1 MRSTVL
7 SSLSILPRP
16 ILIPH
21 NVPSTQGTVT
31 SDEWPQQI
39 DKHGLLYRGHRGII
53 ALFGSWGLQAT
64 KLWNLWNLSHFTHTS
79 LPTEGTSSVA
89 GAYRGLA
96 IAESFRIVSTLKRQ
110 KAVLCLN
117 KFCLGICKST
127 SMFSRNVQAT
137 LVPSKRARYH

>member
-1 MRSTVL
+1 MWN
-7 SSLSILPRP
+7 SSPESLNTKL
-16 ILIPH
+16 H
-21 NVPSTQGTVT
+21 
-31 SDEWPQQI
+31 QI
-39 DKHGLLYRGHRGII
+39 SCKWSRRWLHGGII

-79 LPTEGTSSVA
+79 LPTEGKRCNTSSVA
-89 GAYRGLA
+89 GAYSGLA

-137 LVPSKRARYH
+137 LVPSKRARYRRYRPSHLK